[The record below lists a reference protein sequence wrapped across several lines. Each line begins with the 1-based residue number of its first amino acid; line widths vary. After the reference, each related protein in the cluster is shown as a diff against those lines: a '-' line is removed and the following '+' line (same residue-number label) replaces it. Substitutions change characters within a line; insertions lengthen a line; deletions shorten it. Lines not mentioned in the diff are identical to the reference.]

1 MTRLLNRLHSDEAG
15 FTITELL
22 VATLVGTVILLATF
36 TMLDSSVILT
46 GKVTDR
52 VDRTSRARTA
62 MEQITREL
70 RSQVCPSPGVPAL
83 IDGQS
88 YSIKFYSF
96 TGSGAFVPDIRQI
109 AWDTNTNT
117 ITDKL
122 YQGSGTSPYTTWP
135 ASPTRTT
142 TVLSDVKPPPANAP
156 IFGYY
161 ALGAA
166 SSFTAPL
173 AATDLANTSKVTINF
188 LTYAQSKNLT
198 GTAITLQNE
207 VLSRTADPNNANGA
221 PQCA

>member
-1 MTRLLNRLHSDEAG
+1 MTRLLDRLHRDEAG
-15 FTITELL
+15 FTLPELL

-70 RSQVCPSPGVPAL
+70 RSQVCPSPGVPAV

-88 YSIKFYSF
+88 YSVKFYSF
-96 TGSGAFVPDIRQI
+96 MGTGAFVPDIREI
-109 AWDTNTNT
+109 AWDTNTNS

-122 YQGSGTSPYTTWP
+122 YQGTGTSPYTTWP
-135 ASPTRTT
+135 TTPTRTR

-156 IFGYY
+156 IFAYY

-166 SSFTAPL
+166 SPFTAPL
-173 AATDLANTSKVTINF
+173 VATDAANTSKVTINF

-207 VLSRTADPNNANGA
+207 VLSRTADPNTANGA